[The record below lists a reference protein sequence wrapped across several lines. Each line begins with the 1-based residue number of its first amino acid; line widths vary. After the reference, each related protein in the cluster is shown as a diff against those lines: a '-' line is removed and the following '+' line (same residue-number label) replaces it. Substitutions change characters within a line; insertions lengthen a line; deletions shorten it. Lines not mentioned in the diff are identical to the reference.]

1 MIQGLMEGAEYEM
14 EISLY
19 AYAWKYIF
27 FFFYF
32 FLLVQ
37 KKKTHVNFTMECFP
51 KVWYIKGSLSVSRKT
66 EYKFRKLKNG
76 QDCA

>member
-1 MIQGLMEGAEYEM
+1 MIQGLMEGAGYEM

-19 AYAWKYIF
+19 AYTWKYIL

-37 KKKTHVNFTMECFP
+37 KKKKKLMP
-51 KVWYIKGSLSVSRKT
+51 ILQWSV
-66 EYKFRKLKNG
+66 FLKY
-76 QDCA
+76 DIEREVCL

>member
-1 MIQGLMEGAEYEM
+1 MIQGLMEGAGYEM

-19 AYAWKYIF
+19 AYTWKYIL

-37 KKKTHVNFTMECFP
+37 KKK
-51 KVWYIKGSLSVSRKT
+51 
-66 EYKFRKLKNG
+66 KNSCQFYNG
-76 QDCA
+76 VFS